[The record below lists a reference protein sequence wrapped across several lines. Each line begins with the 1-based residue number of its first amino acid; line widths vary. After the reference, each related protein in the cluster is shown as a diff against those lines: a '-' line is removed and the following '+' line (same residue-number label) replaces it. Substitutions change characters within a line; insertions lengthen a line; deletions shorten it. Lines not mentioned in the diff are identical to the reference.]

1 MKVLHVIDKSYL
13 GGGQAAVRNLLL
25 GARGSEV
32 ETHLSCRDGGPL
44 VADARALG
52 TPVHPVAF
60 DKRFRPGPARAVARI
75 VRREAIDVVHAHGL
89 VAATY
94 CTLARSLFGLKRPL
108 LYHQHGFH
116 DHNYG
121 RWTLGA
127 RRAAERAVCSRAD
140 RVIPVSSADAERLER
155 EGYATESQIE
165 LVYYGIP
172 EPIALA
178 KEVEEA
184 RHASGW
190 VEGEP
195 VVGLVG
201 RLHVQKGI
209 DVFLRALARV
219 AKAVP
224 AARFVIVGTGEL
236 EAKMHALSS
245 ELGLGPRLRWVGG
258 RSGLPFLPLFDV
270 AVLSS
275 RWEGLP
281 FVLLEYMAAGRAI
294 VTTDVPGC
302 LDAVTGD
309 EAAIV
314 PRDDPRAMAEAIVL
328 LLGDRPLAEARARAA
343 RAAFEGRFS
352 LAVMTRKFIEVYEEL
367 LAAVPRNDHNDH
379 GEAA

>member
-13 GGGQAAVRNLLL
+13 GGGQAAVRNLLM

-44 VADARALG
+44 VAAARALG

-60 DKRFRPGPARAVARI
+60 DKRFRPGPARAVARM
-75 VRREAIDVVHAHGL
+75 VRREGIDVVHAHGL
-89 VAATY
+89 VAAAY
-94 CTLARSLFGLKRPL
+94 CTLARSFFGLKAPL

-121 RWTLGA
+121 RSTIGL
-127 RRAAERAVCSRAD
+127 RRLAERAVCRRAD
-140 RVIPVSSADAERLER
+140 RVIPVSSADAERLR
-155 EGYATESQIE
+155 QGGYAAERQIE

-172 EPIALA
+172 EPTASA
-178 KEVEEA
+178 EEVEAA
-184 RHASGW
+184 RHDSGW
-190 VEGEP
+190 REGEP
-195 VVGLVG
+195 IVGLVG

-209 DVFLRALARV
+209 DVFLRALAQV
-219 AKAVP
+219 AKEAP
-224 AARFVIVGTGEL
+224 KARFVIVGTGEL
-236 EAKMHALSS
+236 EAQMHALSS

-281 FVLLEYMAAGRAI
+281 FVLLEYMAAKRAI

-302 LDAVTGD
+302 LDAVGGE
-309 EAAIV
+309 EAQIV
-314 PRDDPRAMAEAIVL
+314 PRDDPQAMAEAILL
-328 LLGDRPLAEARARAA
+328 LLGDRTLAQARARAA
-343 RAAFEGRFS
+343 RAAFERQFS
-352 LAVMTRKFIEVYEEL
+352 LAVMTRRFIEVY
-367 LAAVPRNDHNDH
+367 
-379 GEAA
+379 GEACRDVREEEP